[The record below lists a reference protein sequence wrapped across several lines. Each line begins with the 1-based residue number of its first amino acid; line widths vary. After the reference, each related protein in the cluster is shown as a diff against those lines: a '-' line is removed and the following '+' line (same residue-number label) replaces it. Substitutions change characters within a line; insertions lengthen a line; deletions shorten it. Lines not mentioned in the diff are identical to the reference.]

1 MKKMNLQN
9 KILFIFIFIGS
20 MYYAVS
26 VLREQDLYQ
35 FLIVITVIPVILFP
49 YLIQRIG
56 RIKIPNMLESLYMIF
71 IFLGYF
77 LGSIMKF
84 YGKIPFYDLIIHF
97 ISGILSAM
105 VAYYLYKVYN
115 RKGGNLFTVI
125 FFVLGITAL
134 IAVSWEIFEFVCDK
148 IFKKNAQHVIE
159 SGVDDTMT
167 DMIVALFGAV
177 LYNLL
182 YILYTVKKKGVLMK
196 KYIEEVDTCYERT

>member
-1 MKKMNLQN
+1 MKKMNLRN
-9 KILFIFIFIGS
+9 KIIFIFILIGS
-20 MYYAVS
+20 MYYAIQ
-26 VLREQDLYQ
+26 VLKERDLYQ
-35 FLIVITVIPVILFP
+35 FLIVITVVPVTLFP

-56 RIKIPNMLESLYMIF
+56 KVRIPNMLESLYMIF
-71 IFLGYF
+71 IFLAYF

-84 YGKIPFYDLIIHF
+84 YGKISFYDLLVHF
-97 ISGILSAM
+97 ISGILSSM

-125 FFVLGITAL
+125 FFVLGMTAL

-167 DMIVALFGAV
+167 DMIVALVGAI